1 MMRKVTIAVAAACV
15 FAVMSQ
21 AAFAEESCSGSG
33 TPLTV
38 AAVKA
43 KLTSEGYTQ
52 IKEIL
57 RARILDGCYEAKGLD
72 SGGKRFEI
80 EVNAYTGDINNKE

>member
-1 MMRKVTIAVAAACV
+1 MMRKVTIAVATACV

-52 IKEIL
+52 IKEI
-57 RARILDGCYEAKGLD
+57 RTHGGCYEAKGLD
-72 SGGKRFEI
+72 SAGKRFEL

>member
-1 MMRKVTIAVAAACV
+1 MMRKVTIAVATACV

-52 IKEIL
+52 IKEI
-57 RARILDGCYEAKGLD
+57 RTHGGCYEAKGLD
-72 SGGKRFEI
+72 SAGKRFEI
-80 EVNAYTGDINNKE
+80 EVNAYTGEINNKE

>member
-1 MMRKVTIAVAAACV
+1 MRKVTIAVATACV

-52 IKEIL
+52 IKEI
-57 RARILDGCYEAKGLD
+57 RTHGGCYEAKGLD
-72 SGGKRFEI
+72 SAGKRFEI
-80 EVNAYTGDINNKE
+80 EVNAYTGEINNKE

>member
-1 MMRKVTIAVAAACV
+1 MMRKVTIAVATACV

-43 KLTSEGYTQ
+43 KLKSEGYTQ
-52 IKEIL
+52 IKEI
-57 RARILDGCYEAKGLD
+57 RTHGGCYEAKGLD
-72 SGGKRFEI
+72 SAGKRFEI
-80 EVNAYTGDINNKE
+80 EVNAYTGEINNKE

>member
-43 KLTSEGYTQ
+43 KLTSQGYTQ
-52 IKEIL
+52 IKEI
-57 RARILDGCYEAKGLD
+57 RTHGGCYEAKGLD

>member
-1 MMRKVTIAVAAACV
+1 MMRKVTIAVATACV

-52 IKEIL
+52 IKEI
-57 RARILDGCYEAKGLD
+57 RSHGGCYEAKGLD
-72 SGGKRFEI
+72 SAGKRFEI
-80 EVNAYTGDINNKE
+80 EVNAYTGEINNKE

>member
-1 MMRKVTIAVAAACV
+1 MMRKVTIAAAAACV

-38 AAVKA
+38 DAVKA

-52 IKEIL
+52 IKEV
-57 RARILDGCYEAKGLD
+57 RTHGGCYEAKGLD
-72 SGGKRFEI
+72 SAGKRFEI

>member
-52 IKEIL
+52 IKEI
-57 RARILDGCYEAKGLD
+57 RTHGGCYEAKGLD
-72 SGGKRFEI
+72 SAGKRFEI